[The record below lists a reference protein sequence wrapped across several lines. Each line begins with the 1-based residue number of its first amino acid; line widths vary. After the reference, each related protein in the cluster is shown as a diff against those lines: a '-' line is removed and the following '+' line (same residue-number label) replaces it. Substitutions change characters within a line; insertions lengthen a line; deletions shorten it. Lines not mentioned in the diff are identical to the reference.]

1 MNMFKIGDRVRVLDG
16 SSNESYYDGWS
27 QGMYEYVGKI
37 CIVRSISGRGV
48 RLEGNVFTWDA
59 RYLELVEEKKM
70 ENKITID
77 GKEYE
82 LSAELVE
89 KIKAEVEKQEKAEAE
104 RLAEQGPFARAICKR
119 YFLINGVGRVST
131 LAEGASNM
139 DDELYSIANYCTD
152 KSLMEQRALHET
164 LNRLLWRYSE
174 MNGGDSNPWPY
185 GEHWFIYRD
194 TCNSNEM
201 MVLANDSYKMQGI
214 IYFKDRAIA
223 EAAIEEVAKPFMAA
237 HPEFV
242 W

>member
-1 MNMFKIGDRVRVLDG
+1 M
-16 SSNESYYDGWS
+16 
-27 QGMYEYVGKI
+27 
-37 CIVRSISGRGV
+37 
-48 RLEGNVFTWDA
+48 
-59 RYLELVEEKKM
+59 
-70 ENKITID
+70 NKIIID

-89 KIKAEVEKQEKAEAE
+89 KIKAEVALQEIE
-104 RLAEQGPFARAICKR
+104 RQMSEQVPFERVKIGKNH
-119 YFLINGVGRVST
+119 FLINGVGRVST

-174 MNGGDSNPWPY
+174 TNGG
-185 GEHWFIYRD
+185 GEKRGGYFIYR
-194 TCNSNEM
+194 SNMEDM
-201 MVLANDSYKMQGI
+201 RVGHCTYASCGDV
-214 IYFKDRAIA
+214 YFRKKEVA
-223 EAAIEEVAKPFMAA
+223 EAAIEEVVKPFLAA